1 MKGYEDAIV
10 RIKKF
15 LRENP
20 KGLTITDLS
29 EMLGVSRNAVAKY
42 MDILLISGQVEM
54 QTYGPAKV
62 YFLSSRIPLSA
73 MVDLSSDLMI
83 MFDQNLKVVQVNEG
97 LLHFLDLERD
107 DVIGMDVTD
116 IVFPFSCDYDP
127 ANRIEN
133 GLRGEKFTSSTC
145 HSRGERVRFFNTK
158 ILPSTFDDGSPG
170 VTMVLEDVTE
180 QKNFE
185 NSLRVTKENLSNFF
199 NNIDDFLFVVDEQR
213 NIVHINDTVVKRLGY
228 TEAEIIGQ
236 PIYMI
241 HPQERREEAG
251 RMANEMLAGS
261 VNLSTVPFITK
272 DGRQIQVETRVTR
285 GEWDGRQVQFGVS
298 KDVTQLRL
306 SEEKFSRTFNMN
318 PEPTLIS
325 TQAENRILDG
335 NQAFL
340 DVTGYARE
348 EVIGR
353 TIADLGLFANS
364 KQRMSVLKKLRK
376 SGQLSNVDISIQ
388 RKDGA
393 VRDGF
398 VSTAKIDY
406 AGMPCL
412 LSVMIDITERKQA
425 EEKIRNQS
433 ALLNSL
439 LDSIPDIIFY
449 KDVHGVYLGC
459 NPPFAEFVGRPKEE
473 IIGRTDYD
481 LFDQE
486 IADFFREHDKKMLEL
501 RQPRHNDEW
510 ITYRDGRRR
519 LIDTLKTP
527 YWGPDGELIGILGVS
542 RDITDRKN
550 AE

>member
-406 AGMPCL
+406 AGKPCL

>member
-236 PIYMI
+236 PIY
-241 HPQERREEAG
+241 
-251 RMANEMLAGS
+251 
-261 VNLSTVPFITK
+261 T
-272 DGRQIQVETRVTR
+272 
-285 GEWDGRQVQFGVS
+285 
-298 KDVTQLRL
+298 
-306 SEEKFSRTFNMN
+306 
-318 PEPTLIS
+318 
-325 TQAENRILDG
+325 
-335 NQAFL
+335 
-340 DVTGYARE
+340 
-348 EVIGR
+348 
-353 TIADLGLFANS
+353 
-364 KQRMSVLKKLRK
+364 
-376 SGQLSNVDISIQ
+376 
-388 RKDGA
+388 
-393 VRDGF
+393 
-398 VSTAKIDY
+398 
-406 AGMPCL
+406 
-412 LSVMIDITERKQA
+412 
-425 EEKIRNQS
+425 
-433 ALLNSL
+433 
-439 LDSIPDIIFY
+439 
-449 KDVHGVYLGC
+449 
-459 NPPFAEFVGRPKEE
+459 
-473 IIGRTDYD
+473 
-481 LFDQE
+481 
-486 IADFFREHDKKMLEL
+486 
-501 RQPRHNDEW
+501 
-510 ITYRDGRRR
+510 
-519 LIDTLKTP
+519 
-527 YWGPDGELIGILGVS
+527 
-542 RDITDRKN
+542 
-550 AE
+550 

>member
-10 RIKKF
+10 RIKKL

-29 EMLGVSRNAVAKY
+29 DGLHVSRNAVAKY

-83 MFDQNLKVVQVNEG
+83 MFDQNLKAVQVNER
-97 LLHFLDLERD
+97 LLHFLELERD
-107 DVIGMDVTD
+107 EIIGMDVAD
-116 IVFPFSCDYDP
+116 IIFPFSCDYDP
-127 ANRIEN
+127 ANKIEDGLN
-133 GLRGEKFTSSTC
+133 GERFTSTTC
-145 HSRGERVRFFNTK
+145 HSRGDSMRFFNTK

-170 VTMVLEDVTE
+170 VTMILEDVTE
-180 QKNFE
+180 QKTIE
-185 NSLRVTKENLSNFF
+185 NSLRVSKENLSNFF
-199 NNIDDFLFVVDEQR
+199 NSIDDFLFVVDEQR
-213 NIVHINDTVVKRLGY
+213 NIVHVNDTVVRRLGY
-228 TEAEIIGQ
+228 TEAELIGQ
-236 PIYMI
+236 SIYMI
-241 HPQERREEAG
+241 HPRERREEAG
-251 RMANEMLAGS
+251 RIAKEMIAGS
-261 VNLSTVPFITK
+261 GNLSTVPFITK
-272 DGRQIQVETRVTR
+272 DGHQIQVETRVTK
-285 GEWDGRQVQFGVS
+285 GAWDGMSVQFGVS

-325 TQAENRILDG
+325 TQKENRILDV
-335 NQAFL
+335 NRAFL
-340 DVTGYARE
+340 DATGYSRE
-348 EVIGR
+348 EVVGR
-353 TIADLGLFANS
+353 TILDLDLFADS
-364 KQRMSVLKKLRK
+364 KQRTSVLKMLRR
-376 SGQLSNVDISIQ
+376 SEQLSNVDISIH

-393 VRDGF
+393 VREGF

-406 AGMPCL
+406 AGMPCI

-425 EEKIRNQS
+425 EEKVRSQS

-449 KDVHGVYLGC
+449 KDVHGVYIGC

-481 LFDQE
+481 LFDKK
-486 IADFFREHDKKMLEL
+486 IADFFRDNDQKMLEL

-510 ITYRDGRRR
+510 ITYHDGRRI

-527 YWGPDGELIGILGVS
+527 YWGPDGKLIGILGIS
-542 RDITDRKN
+542 RDITDRKLVK
-550 AE
+550 

>member
-1 MKGYEDAIV
+1 
-10 RIKKF
+10 
-15 LRENP
+15 
-20 KGLTITDLS
+20 
-29 EMLGVSRNAVAKY
+29 
-42 MDILLISGQVEM
+42 
-54 QTYGPAKV
+54 
-62 YFLSSRIPLSA
+62 
-73 MVDLSSDLMI
+73 
-83 MFDQNLKVVQVNEG
+83 
-97 LLHFLDLERD
+97 
-107 DVIGMDVTD
+107 
-116 IVFPFSCDYDP
+116 
-127 ANRIEN
+127 
-133 GLRGEKFTSSTC
+133 
-145 HSRGERVRFFNTK
+145 
-158 ILPSTFDDGSPG
+158 
-170 VTMVLEDVTE
+170 
-180 QKNFE
+180 
-185 NSLRVTKENLSNFF
+185 
-199 NNIDDFLFVVDEQR
+199 
-213 NIVHINDTVVKRLGY
+213 
-228 TEAEIIGQ
+228 
-236 PIYMI
+236 
-241 HPQERREEAG
+241 
-251 RMANEMLAGS
+251 MANEMLAGS